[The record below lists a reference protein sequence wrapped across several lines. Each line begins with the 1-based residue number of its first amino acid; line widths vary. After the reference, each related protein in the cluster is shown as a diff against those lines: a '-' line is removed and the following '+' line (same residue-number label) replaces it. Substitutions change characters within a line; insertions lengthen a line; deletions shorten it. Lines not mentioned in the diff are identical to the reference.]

1 MFNYKD
7 YKVFLA
13 CGSVDM
19 RKSINGLSEIVM
31 NNFDIDPRE
40 KILFGFCNRQR
51 NRVKILV
58 WDDNGFWIH
67 FKRLEKGKVVWP
79 DIYNDEI
86 TMNLSL
92 EDFHNLIKSPG
103 IKQKI
108 KRDEV
113 WRNH

>member
-31 NNFDIDPRE
+31 NNFDIPRE

-58 WDDNGFWIH
+58 WTIM
-67 FKRLEKGKVVWP
+67 V
-79 DIYNDEI
+79 
-86 TMNLSL
+86 
-92 EDFHNLIKSPG
+92 
-103 IKQKI
+103 
-108 KRDEV
+108 
-113 WRNH
+113 

>member
-7 YKVFLA
+7 YEVFLA

-19 RKSINGLSEIVM
+19 RKSINGLCEIVM

-79 DIYNDEI
+79 DIYDDEI

-92 EDFHNLIKSPG
+92 EDFYNLIKSPG

-108 KRDEV
+108 KRNEV